1 MDFSAVR
8 SNWFNRTDEV
18 VVALMLVENVVI
30 NFEKWISDDR
40 INLAKFAV
48 PRYLRVMDDFPKT
61 QTGKLS

>member
-8 SNWFNRTDEV
+8 SNWFNRTGEV
-18 VVALMLVENVVI
+18 MVALMLVENVVI